1 MTKQKRRLV
10 MKTNWLMMKSAI
22 LMALFGVIA
31 VFLPQELVV
40 YFGSK
45 PDTFVVIIVQIA
57 GALYLGFAFLNY
69 YSRSKMI
76 GGIYSRPIVIANLVH
91 FTIVALMLL
100 KELLNGLSFELVVG
114 ALIYT
119 VFALWFGFVMYSNP
133 LKNEN

>member
-1 MTKQKRRLV
+1 

-69 YSRSKMI
+69 YGRCTNVYCI
-76 GGIYSRPIVIANLVH
+76 CIVVWIRNV
-91 FTIVALMLL
+91 L
-100 KELLNGLSFELVVG
+100 KPS
-114 ALIYT
+114 
-119 VFALWFGFVMYSNP
+119 
-133 LKNEN
+133 